1 MGDPKKPKKKY
12 SKPSHPWEKVRIEEE
27 KELIRDFGLKNKKE
41 IWKTNTLLRNFKRQ
55 AKKLIPLTGKQADLE
70 KSQLFDRLHNL
81 GLLKKNATLDDVL
94 GLSVRDL
101 LGRRL
106 QTVVYKKGLARS
118 MKQARQFI
126 VHRHI
131 TIGEKNIAVPSYLV
145 RTDEEDLIK
154 FVSKS
159 PLAADDHP
167 ERVVV
172 KPKKEKPKKKEVKT
186 VKKEEK

>member
-27 KELIRDFGLKNKKE
+27 KELTKEFGLKNKSE
-41 IWKTNTLLRNFKRQ
+41 IWKMKTLLRDFKRQ
-55 AKKLIPLTGKQADLE
+55 AKKLIPLSGKQADLE
-70 KSQLFDRLHNL
+70 KNQLFERLQNL
-81 GLLKKNATLDDVL
+81 GLLKKSATLDDVL
-94 GLSVRDL
+94 GLTVRDL

-106 QTVVYKKGLARS
+106 QTIIHKKTLARS

-126 VHRHI
+126 IHRHI

-145 RTDEEDLIK
+145 KTAEEGSIK

-159 PLAADDHP
+159 SIAADDHP
-167 ERVVV
+167 ERGAI
-172 KPKKEKPKKKEVKT
+172 KPKKEKPKRKEVK
-186 VKKEEK
+186 VRRRK